1 MSYNDLSI
9 LANIK
14 ILARVRPVKLARMVT
29 LPCGN
34 VDHEPPTPKAV
45 GQLILQCEPRYWENR
60 VLLRLCFSK
69 DLLVFCIGHSY
80 FKQSGPHLRNQCTTQ
95 NLELINMDVSS
106 GYTQISCQVSADVRN
121 FFLIACGI

>member
-9 LANIK
+9 LANIE
-14 ILARVRPVKLARMVT
+14 ILARVRPVKMACMVT

-60 VLLRLCFSK
+60 VLLCLCFSK

-80 FKQSGPHLRNQCTTQ
+80 FEQSGPHLRNQCTTQ
-95 NLELINMDVSS
+95 NLEAVATLKSHVKFQPMYAIFLSCMRDIKS
-106 GYTQISCQVSADVRN
+106 GR
-121 FFLIACGI
+121 

>member
-1 MSYNDLSI
+1 M
-9 LANIK
+9 
-14 ILARVRPVKLARMVT
+14 ARMVT

-60 VLLRLCFSK
+60 VLLCLCFSK

-80 FKQSGPHLRNQCTTQ
+80 FEQVGPIYETKYNTKPGSMATLKSHVKFQPMYEIFL
-95 NLELINMDVSS
+95 
-106 GYTQISCQVSADVRN
+106 SCMR
-121 FFLIACGI
+121 I